1 VGTIHVNG
9 VTLHV
14 EEHGTGAPILGIH
27 GTGSSAQ
34 LWARSV
40 PELAARG
47 RVILYDRR
55 GHGRSERPRP
65 AATGVRDHTDDAAAL
80 IRALD
85 AAPAVVIGRSYGGE
99 VAVDLALRY
108 PELTQGLVL
117 LEPSM
122 PMLAAESREWLAD
135 LRRQLAEGSDP
146 AGAARGLIEAAFGEG
161 TWEQLPDEM
170 RDLFVDNGDAILAE
184 VHSAWT
190 EPSAQDLADLE
201 APTLLLSAEDSPRP
215 FRAADDEL
223 AARIPGVTRR
233 VLGGDHLI
241 DPASPEVLAFLDEL
255 LGS

>member
-1 VGTIHVNG
+1 
-9 VTLHV
+9 
-14 EEHGTGAPILGIH
+14 
-27 GTGSSAQ
+27 
-34 LWARSV
+34 
-40 PELAARG
+40 
-47 RVILYDRR
+47 
-55 GHGRSERPRP
+55 
-65 AATGVRDHTDDAAAL
+65 
-80 IRALD
+80 
-85 AAPAVVIGRSYGGE
+85 
-99 VAVDLALRY
+99 
-108 PELTQGLVL
+108 
-117 LEPSM
+117 M
-122 PMLAAESREWLAD
+122 PMLAGESREWLAD

-223 AARIPGVTRR
+223 AARIPGVTRM